1 MMGKVS
7 ITFFEALQS
16 GVKNKSQL
24 SSGRNNIEESREEW
38 FLENQSNGR
47 LVTNKFVAKSF
58 CYIRAGKVRNVFRT
72 LSNIEDEA
80 FCENS

>member
-1 MMGKVS
+1 MGKVS

-38 FLENQSNGR
+38 
-47 LVTNKFVAKSF
+47 VP
-58 CYIRAGKVRNVFRT
+58 
-72 LSNIEDEA
+72 
-80 FCENS
+80 